1 MAFAHILVPT
11 DFSPL
16 AHEAV
21 TYALHEAE
29 LHHAK
34 VTLLHVLHHHPD
46 AEVHYL
52 RGGPADPRGFVS
64 EVGGSL
70 PVTSTPDV
78 SVVRHDY
85 LEEATTKMRDLIP
98 HGFSESSAV
107 EVERGDPA
115 DTIVHKAQELGADLI
130 VIGTHGRTGL
140 AHIFLGSVAEKVLRR
155 AHCPVLVVRKLSV
168 A

>member
-21 TYALHEAE
+21 TYALREAE

-34 VTLLHVLHHHPD
+34 VTLHHHPD

-155 AHCPVLVVRKLSV
+155 AHCPVLVVRKFSV